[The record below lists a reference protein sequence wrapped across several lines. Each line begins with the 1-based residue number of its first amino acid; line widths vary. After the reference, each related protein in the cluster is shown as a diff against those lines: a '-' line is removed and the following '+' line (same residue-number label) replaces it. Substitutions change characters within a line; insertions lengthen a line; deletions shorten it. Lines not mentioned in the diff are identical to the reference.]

1 MLTFLSENLATI
13 IISVALAVLIVLIL
27 LKLRKAR
34 KKGKSACGCS
44 GCAECPCAGKCH
56 KQLKFPIRFLSLNGG
71 PHFWCGLFFLWLT

>member
-27 LKLRKAR
+27 LKLRKDR

-44 GCAECPCAGKCH
+44 GCAASRKCGD
-56 KQLKFPIRFLSLNGG
+56 KEKEKWKREERA
-71 PHFWCGLFFLWLT
+71 

>member
-27 LKLRKAR
+27 LKLRNDL

-44 GCAECPCAGKCH
+44 GCAECPCAGTCH
-56 KQLKFPIRFLSLNGG
+56 KQ
-71 PHFWCGLFFLWLT
+71 